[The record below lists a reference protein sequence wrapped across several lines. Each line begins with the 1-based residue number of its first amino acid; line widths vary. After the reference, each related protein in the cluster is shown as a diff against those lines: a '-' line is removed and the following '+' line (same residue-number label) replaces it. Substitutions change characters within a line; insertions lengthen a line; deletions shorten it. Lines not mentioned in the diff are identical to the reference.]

1 MKIVVDFDLCEA
13 NGMCEAVAPDVFEI
27 DEDDNLH
34 ITAEP
39 VAELR
44 DSIEQAV
51 QSCPKAALSLED

>member
-1 MKIVVDFDLCEA
+1 MRIVVDFDLCEA

-27 DEDDNLH
+27 DEDDNLN
-34 ITAEP
+34 IIAEP
-39 VAELR
+39 TPELR

>member
-34 ITAEP
+34 IIAEP
-39 VAELR
+39 TAELR

>member
-39 VAELR
+39 AAELR